1 MDENKGR
8 ILVVEDDKVDQMA
21 FERFVR
27 KGHFSYDYEMVGSVR
42 EASEIFKSEKFDA
55 VVIDYLLKDGTAFD
69 LFEEAGNVPII
80 VVTSI
85 GDVEIAIRAMKEGAY
100 DYLIKDSEG
109 SYFKTL
115 PITVENAITRKRVE
129 EELKEYRENLEKLVD
144 ERMAELQKEMNER
157 RLTEA
162 ALRESETKYRLLAE
176 NVTDCIWTMDTNLQ
190 FTYVS
195 PSIKRLLDYT
205 PTEMSALSIGEFLS
219 TDSAKHALKSFQDQ
233 IAEGSKLSGSFDL
246 FRTRTLELE
255 YLRKDGS
262 TAYAEVNTSLLR
274 DHEGKPIGIL
284 GVTRDITE
292 RKQADEEKQKLQE
305 QLLQA
310 QKMESVGRLAGGVA
324 HDFNNLLTA
333 ILGYGELALMDF
345 PEDHPAVEK
354 MEIICSAGEKAA
366 VLTRQLLAFSR
377 KQVLEIKVVNLN
389 AIVDN
394 MAKILARVI
403 GADVFLKFNMKPQLP
418 NVMADPGQ
426 LEQVL
431 MNLAVNARDAMP
443 CGGTLTIETSVEE
456 FDNQHAQ
463 SHGGIKPGVYVVL
476 TVTDTGD
483 GMSNEVRERIF
494 EPFFTTKELGEGT
507 GLGLATVYG
516 IIKQHKGGIWVYS
529 EPGKGTIFKI
539 CLPAVEAEATK
550 PERKASVVNAHG
562 TETVLVVDDD
572 TGIRKLIV
580 DVLQPLGYRTLE
592 ASCGE
597 EALQVSATMEE
608 PVDLLLVDM
617 VMPGMNG
624 LELAE
629 TLESDRPGI
638 KVVFMSGYADSVI
651 ADRVTSGHEKN
662 FLQKP
667 LTPGTLVTKLR
678 EVLDGNRRR
687 GNHEI

>member
-1 MDENKGR
+1 MDKNKGK
-8 ILVVEDDKVDQMA
+8 ILVIEDDKVDQMA

-27 KGHFSYDYEMVGSVR
+27 KGHFPYDYEMVGSVM
-42 EASEIFKSEKFDA
+42 EASEILKSERFDA
-55 VVIDYLLKDGTAFD
+55 VVIDYLLKDGNAFD
-69 LFEEAGNVPII
+69 LFDKAGDIPII
-80 VVTSI
+80 VVTNI
-85 GDVEIAIRAMKEGAY
+85 GDVEVAIRAMKEGAY

-109 SYFKTL
+109 SYLKTL
-115 PITVENAITRKRVE
+115 PITVKNAITRKRVE
-129 EELKEYRENLEKLVD
+129 EELKEYREKLEKLVD
-144 ERMAELQKEMNER
+144 DRMAELQKEMNER

-162 ALRESETKYRLLAE
+162 ALRESEAKYRLLAE
-176 NVTDCIWTMDTNLQ
+176 NVTDCIWTIDLNLQ

-195 PSIKRLLDYT
+195 PSIKRLLGYT
-205 PTEMSALSIGEFLS
+205 PTEMSVLDVSEFLS
-219 TDSAKHALKSFQDQ
+219 ADSAKIALNSFREQ
-233 IAEGSKLSGSFDL
+233 IAEDSKLSDS

-262 TAYAEVNTSLLR
+262 TAHAEVNTSLLR
-274 DHEGKPIGIL
+274 DHKGMPIGIL
-284 GVTRDITE
+284 GVTREITE
-292 RKQADEEKQKLQE
+292 RKQAEEEKQKLQE

-333 ILGYGELALMDF
+333 ILGYGELVLMDL
-345 PEDHPAVEK
+345 PEDHPAIEK

-377 KQVLEIKVVNLN
+377 KQVLEINVVNLN
-389 AIVDN
+389 SVVNN
-394 MAKILARVI
+394 MEKILARVI
-403 GADVFLKFNMKPQLP
+403 GTDVFLKFKMKPQLP
-418 NVMADPGQ
+418 NVLADPGQ

-456 FDNQHAQ
+456 LDKQHAQ
-463 SHGGIKPGVYVVL
+463 RHGGITSGVYVVL
-476 TVTDTGD
+476 SVTDTGD
-483 GMSNEVRERIF
+483 GMSYEIRERIF

-529 EPGKGTIFKI
+529 EPGKGTTFKI
-539 CLPAVEAEATK
+539 YLSIVDDKETK
-550 PERKASVVNAHG
+550 TDKKVSVVNAHG
-562 TETVLVVDDD
+562 IETVLVVDDEP
-572 TGIRKLIV
+572 GIRRLII

-597 EALQVSATMEE
+597 EALQVSATTEDS
-608 PVDLLLVDM
+608 VDLLLVDM

-629 TLESDRPGI
+629 TLEADWPEI
-638 KVVFMSGYADSVI
+638 KVIFMSGYADSVI
-651 ADRVTSGHEKN
+651 ADRAKSSGHEKN

-667 LTPGTLVTKLR
+667 LTPGTLTNKLR
-678 EVLDGNRRR
+678 EVLDK
-687 GNHEI
+687 

>member
-1 MDENKGR
+1 MSESKGI

-27 KGHFSYDYEMVGSVR
+27 KGHFPYDYEMVDSIS
-42 EASEIFKSEKFDA
+42 EASELFNSKKIDA
-55 VVIDYLLKDGTAFD
+55 VVVDYFLQDGTAFD
-69 LFEEAGNVPII
+69 LFEVAENVPII

-109 SYFKTL
+109 SYLKTL

-129 EELKEYRENLEKLVD
+129 EELKEYRENLEKLID

-157 RLTEA
+157 KLTEA
-162 ALRESETKYRLLAE
+162 ALRESESKYRLLAE

-195 PSIKRLLDYT
+195 PSIKRLLGYT
-205 PTEMSALSIGEFLS
+205 PAEMSALSISDFLS
-219 TDSAKHALKSFQDQ
+219 ADSAKAALNSFQEQ
-233 IAEGSKLSGSFDL
+233 IEEGTKSSASFDS
-246 FRTRTLELE
+246 FKTRTLELE
-255 YLRKDGS
+255 YIRKDAS
-262 TAYAEVNTSLLR
+262 IAYAEVNTSLLC
-274 DHEGKPIGIL
+274 DHAGKPTGIL

-292 RKQADEEKQKLQE
+292 RKQADQEKQRLQE

-333 ILGYGELALMDF
+333 ILGYGELALMEF
-345 PEDHPAVEK
+345 PEGHPAVEK

-377 KQVLEIKVVNLN
+377 KQVLEIRVINFN
-389 AIVDN
+389 GIVDN

-403 GADVFLKFNMKPQLP
+403 GADIFLKFNMAPELP

-443 CGGTLTIETSVEE
+443 CGGTLTIETTVEE
-456 FDNQHAQ
+456 FDNEYAR
-463 SHGGIKPGVYVVL
+463 SLGGIKPGVYVVL
-476 TVTDTGD
+476 TVTDTGE
-483 GMSNEVRERIF
+483 GMSYEVRKRIF

-516 IIKQHKGGIWVYS
+516 IVKQHKGSISVYS
-529 EPGKGTIFKI
+529 EPGQGTIFKV
-539 CLPAVEAEATK
+539 CLPAVEAEETK
-550 PERKASVVNAHG
+550 TDRNMSVDSING
-562 TETVLVVDDD
+562 TETVLLVDDD
-572 TGIRKLIV
+572 TGIRKLII

-597 EALQVSATMEE
+597 EALQVSAATED
-608 PVDLLLVDM
+608 PIDLLLVDM

-629 TLESDRPGI
+629 TIESHRPEI
-638 KVVFMSGYADSVI
+638 KVIFMSGYADSVI
-651 ADRVTSGHEKN
+651 ADRAASRSEKH

-667 LTPGTLVTKLR
+667 LTPGSLTAKLR
-678 EVLDGNRRR
+678 EVLDC
-687 GNHEI
+687 